1 MAQLN
6 VQVDENL
13 KRQLKAEAALAD
25 LSLAEFIEKVLKER
39 KK

>member
-6 VQVDENL
+6 VDVDENL

-25 LSLAEFIEKVLKER
+25 LPLSEFIEKVLKER